1 MSKDKREVKTVKRSE
16 RLGGAQ
22 VLVISSLFVAL
33 SIILG
38 KYLSFTAGPFRISF
52 ENLTILM
59 AGIFFG
65 PVVGLLVGACA
76 DLVGCLLVGYAIN
89 PIVTAGGAAVG
100 LLSGV
105 VYRLCTRLEIKT
117 RLAAAVGT
125 AHVIGSMI
133 IKSIGLYVYFNY
145 PLPLIF
151 LRIPLYIVIG
161 LAEGYIIYLLLNNK
175 AFKRQV
181 EGMKIR

>member
-1 MSKDKREVKTVKRSE
+1 MSKDKNELKTVKKPE
-16 RLGGAQ
+16 RTGRAQ

-59 AGIFFG
+59 GGIFFG
-65 PVVGLLVGACA
+65 PVAGMLIGGCA

-100 LLSGV
+100 LFAGV
-105 VYRLCTRLEIKT
+105 VYRLCAHLELKT

-125 AHVIGSMI
+125 AHIIGSMM
-133 IKSIGLYVYFNY
+133 IKSAGLYVYFNY
-145 PLPLIF
+145 PLPLVF

-175 AFKRQV
+175 AFKRQA
-181 EGMKIR
+181 EGMMTR